1 LALDI
6 DWAMVSAWAAMATA
20 VGAIVAVWLQNNHL
34 RITRS
39 IDLLLRLDAKF
50 DSDRM
55 KDLRR
60 RAAKG
65 FVEGKFVD
73 EAYYVLDFFEE
84 VGLLLRMRAIHQEVL
99 FESFFHSPLAYW
111 FTAKKYVLEMR
122 RTRKELYDNL
132 EDLAKKD
139 LDYARK
145 KTGDSSREMEDETY
159 WKDFI
164 IRETQAS

>member
-1 LALDI
+1 LVLDV
-6 DWAMVSAWAAMATA
+6 DWAMVSAWAAMVTA
-20 VGAIVAVWLQNNHL
+20 VGAIVAVLLQDRHA

-39 IDLLLRLDAKF
+39 LDVLLRLEGKF

-60 RAAKG
+60 KAATG
-65 FVEGKFVD
+65 FLEGRFAD

-84 VGLLLRMRAIHQEVL
+84 AGLLLRMKAIHEEIL
-99 FESFFHSPLAYW
+99 FENFFHSPLAYW
-111 FTAKKYVLEMR
+111 FTARKHVLEMR
-122 RTRKELYDNL
+122 RARKELYDNL
-132 EDLAKKD
+132 EYLAMKD

-145 KTGDSSREMEDETY
+145 KTGETSKDMEEETY